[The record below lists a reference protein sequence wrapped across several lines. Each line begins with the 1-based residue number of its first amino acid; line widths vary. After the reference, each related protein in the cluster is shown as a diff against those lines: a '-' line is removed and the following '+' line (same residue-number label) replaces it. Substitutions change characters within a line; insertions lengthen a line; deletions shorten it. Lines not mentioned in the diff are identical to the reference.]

1 MRLLTLFTVL
11 ILATSCSKTTKQE
24 NDDTQGIEF
33 LENIKSLEN
42 KEYKTPIKTIKEFAI
57 SNAKKSIKLTKKN
70 IKTSLIKAQD
80 YKHCVIIVGVH
91 TIVKISDLK
100 NCKQSGSWGTCMPHA
115 EGYIKK
121 GGLQYKKDYIN
132 NIIGL
137 PDTQERTMY
146 LFN

>member
-1 MRLLTLFTVL
+1 MRLITLFTLL
-11 ILATSCSKTTKQE
+11 ILITSCTKTTKQE
-24 NDDTQGIEF
+24 SDNNADSAL
-33 LENIKSLEN
+33 LEDITLLEN
-42 KEYKTPIKTIKEFAI
+42 KEYKTPIITFKDFAI
-57 SNAKKSIKLTKKN
+57 SNSEKSIALTKKN
-70 IKTSLIKAQD
+70 ISKSLTKARN
-80 YKHCVIIVGVH
+80 YKHCVIIVGLH

-100 NCKQSGSWGTCMPHA
+100 NCKQSGSWGACMPHA

-121 GGLQYKKDYIN
+121 GELIYKKDYIN